1 LVFERGYSLSFFG
14 ETMQI
19 NVKIDVD
26 KATRYLNV
34 VNKDQIPFAA
44 SKTLND
50 LAFNLSQK
58 VLPQKTRETFEGGA
72 TPFTQKGFR
81 YKRSSKRDL
90 IATVFIDPVR
100 AEYMKFMVQGGTRF
114 PKRKAILVSTKQSKL
129 NQYGNI
135 PRGTMQQMINDKKK
149 FFKGIPDGKTGEQ
162 YEGIWERY
170 GRQSKDGGQRIR
182 MVAKYTGRAQYKPKF
197 PMGTFTEGV
206 VFSRADGFQ
215 AKFLANLQRAM
226 TSAK

>member
-50 LAFNLSQK
+50 LAFNISQK

-100 AEYMKFMVQGGTRF
+100 AEYMKFMVDGGTRF
-114 PKRKAILVSTKQSKL
+114 PKRRAILVSTKQSKL
-129 NQYGNI
+129 NSYGNI
-135 PRGTMQQMINDKKK
+135 PRGTMKQMIDDKAK
-149 FFKGIPDGKTGEQ
+149 FFKGIPKGRTGEQ

-170 GRQSKDGGQRIR
+170 GRKSKDGGERIR
-182 MVAKYTGRAQYKPKF
+182 MVAKYTGKAGYKPKY
-197 PMGTFTEGV
+197 PMGTFAEGV
-206 VFSRADGFQ
+206 VFSRTDGFQ
-215 AKFLANLQRAM
+215 AKFLMNLQRAM
-226 TSAK
+226 ASAK